1 MTKNEI
7 LKTIFMLS
15 QSQGLYGRLYSRL
28 MENDDAAQKWLAEA
42 ESQNFQDTVDLI
54 LWIES

>member
-7 LKTIFMLS
+7 LKTIKLLS
-15 QSQGLYGRLYSRL
+15 QSQGYYGRLYNRL

-42 ESQNFQDTVDLI
+42 ESQNFQDTVDLV
-54 LWIES
+54 LWIEA